1 MAQYACTSQGEGFGQ
16 EMASNGAVASEG
28 ADARSMGIP
37 HCPLCFGLALLSALR
52 FLAHAVML
60 VQLELSRDER
70 FAHPAEL
77 RGTVFEL

>member
-1 MAQYACTSQGEGFGQ
+1 MAQYICTSQGEGFGR
-16 EMASNGAVASEG
+16 EMESNGAVASEA
-28 ADARSMGIP
+28 ADARCMGIL
-37 HCPLCFGLALLSALR
+37 HCPLCVGLALLSALR

-77 RGTVFEL
+77 LGTVFEL